1 MATAHLQYKKKNN
14 SIIWIPKKEIA
25 VTTSLVTHCCCRL
38 LIRIIVSPDLTI
50 NQHPFS
56 ASKQLV
62 SRDARHAATVCVSS
76 AHRTNA
82 QAMKQQ
88 CRTRKDKVP
97 VAGGIPCCGLT

>member
-1 MATAHLQYKKKNN
+1 MRKLAERTACGHSASAVQKNN

-56 ASKQLV
+56 ASKQASNWFPEKLGTLPLELMKK
-62 SRDARHAATVCVSS
+62 ACAGLCVSS
-76 AHRTNA
+76 AVHTA
-82 QAMKQQ
+82 QMPKQ
-88 CRTRKDKVP
+88 
-97 VAGGIPCCGLT
+97 

>member
-1 MATAHLQYKKKNN
+1 MRKLAERTACGHSASAVQKNN

-62 SRDARHAATVCVSS
+62 SRAEKLGTLPLELMKKACAGLCVSS
-76 AHRTNA
+76 AVHTA
-82 QAMKQQ
+82 QMPKQ
-88 CRTRKDKVP
+88 
-97 VAGGIPCCGLT
+97 